1 MSSDD
6 VIVTD
11 RLVVRF
17 RGKPALDGFSMRVPR
32 GAVMALLGENGAGKS
47 TTMKVLTGQ
56 LRPDRGSAYVLG
68 LDCWAKASA
77 LRSQIGYVPD
87 RPKLYDWMTVSEIG
101 WFAAGF
107 YPAGFQDRY
116 EEWVERLRLDP
127 GKRLKDLSK
136 GGYARVGLALALAP
150 DPEVLLL
157 DEPTSGLDLMT
168 RREFLASLVEFA
180 AEGRTIL
187 ISSHS
192 IAELE
197 RTASHAAF
205 VKDGR
210 MVLAATLEELRTKFR
225 RVGMRCEG
233 VVPDGAMLGRVFET
247 HRTGRYVQ
255 FLVQDPDPVA
265 LETVRDAPGVSDFED
280 NPVGL
285 EEVYAAVIGKP
296 SDASP
301 QPYSR
306 SDPFASSNGEA
317 AEEEGVR
324 L

>member
-1 MSSDD
+1 MSDD

-17 RGKPALDGFSMRVPR
+17 RGKAALDGLSMRVPR

-47 TTMKVLTGQ
+47 TCMKVLTGQ
-56 LRPDRGSAYVLG
+56 INPDRGSARILG
-68 LDCWAKASA
+68 LDCWAKATA
-77 LRSQIGYVPD
+77 LRARIGYVPD
-87 RPKLYDWMTVSEIG
+87 RPKLYDWMTVADIG

-107 YPAGFQDRY
+107 FPAGFQTRY
-116 EEWVERLRLDP
+116 EEWVERLRLDRS
-127 GKRLKDLSK
+127 KKLKDLSK

-168 RREFLASLVEFA
+168 RREFLASLVEYA

-210 MVLAATLEELRTKFR
+210 VVLAATLEELRTKFR
-225 RVGMRCEG
+225 RIEMRCEG
-233 VVPDGAMLGRVFET
+233 VMPDGAMLGTVFET
-247 HRTGRYVQ
+247 HRTGRFVQ

-265 LETVRDAPGVSDFED
+265 VATVRDAPGVSDFED

-296 SDASP
+296 ADAAPPPRRPDS
-301 QPYSR
+301 
-306 SDPFASSNGEA
+306 FAEANGEA
-317 AEEEGVR
+317 SEEEGVR
-324 L
+324 P

>member
-1 MSSDD
+1 MPDD
-6 VIVTD
+6 VIVID

-17 RGKPALDGFSMRVPR
+17 RGKAALDGFSMQVPR

-47 TTMKVLTGQ
+47 TSMKVLTGQ
-56 LRPDRGSAYVLG
+56 LRPDRGTAHVLG

-77 LRSQIGYVPD
+77 LRARVGYVPD

-107 YPAGFQDRY
+107 FPSGFQSRY
-116 EEWVERLRLDP
+116 DEWVDRLRLDP
-127 GKRLKDLSK
+127 SKRLRDLSK

-210 MVLAATLEELRTKFR
+210 VILSATLDELRTKFR
-225 RVGMRCEG
+225 RVSMRCAG
-233 VVPDGAMLGRVFET
+233 IVPDGSMLGTVFET
-247 HRTGRYVQ
+247 LRTGRFVQ
-255 FLVQDPDPVA
+255 FLVRDPDPEA
-265 LETVRDAPGVSDFED
+265 MDSLRDAAGISDFED

-296 SDASP
+296 AESAQSPRVPDAYVST
-301 QPYSR
+301 
-306 SDPFASSNGEA
+306 NGEA
-317 AEEEGVR
+317 AEQEEVQP
-324 L
+324 

>member
-1 MSSDD
+1 MSDD

-17 RGKPALDGFSMRVPR
+17 RGKAALDGFSMKVPR
-32 GAVMALLGENGAGKS
+32 GAVTALLGENGAGKS
-47 TTMKVLTGQ
+47 TCMKVLTGQ
-56 LRPDRGSAYVLG
+56 LNPDRGSAHVLG
-68 LDCWAKASA
+68 LDCWAKAAS
-77 LRSQIGYVPD
+77 LRARVGYVPD
-87 RPKLYDWMTVSEIG
+87 RPKLYDWMTVAEIG
-101 WFAAGF
+101 WFVAGF
-107 YPAGFQDRY
+107 FPAGFHGRY
-116 EEWVERLRLDP
+116 DEWVDRLRLDP
-127 GKRLKDLSK
+127 AKRLRDLSK

-210 MVLAATLEELRTKFR
+210 VILSATLDELRTKFR
-225 RVGMRCEG
+225 RVSMRCEG
-233 VVPDGAMLGRVFET
+233 VVPDGAMLGTVFET
-247 HRTGRYVQ
+247 QRSGRFVQ
-255 FLVQDPDPVA
+255 FLVRDPDPVA
-265 LETVRDAPGVSDFED
+265 LETVRDAAGVTDFED
-280 NPVGL
+280 SPVGL

-296 SDASP
+296 ADVVPPPRRPGS
-301 QPYSR
+301 
-306 SDPFASSNGEA
+306 FASTNGEA
-317 AEEEGVR
+317 AEEEEVR
-324 L
+324 P

>member
-1 MSSDD
+1 MSDE

-17 RGKPALDGFSMRVPR
+17 RGKAALDGLSLRVPP

-56 LRPDRGSAYVLG
+56 LNPDRGSARILG
-68 LDCWAKASA
+68 LDCWARAA
-77 LRSQIGYVPD
+77 TLRARIGYVPD
-87 RPKLYDWMTVSEIG
+87 RPKLYDWMSVAEIG

-107 YPAGFQDRY
+107 YPDGFQRHF
-116 EEWVERLRLDP
+116 EEWVERLRLDRS
-127 GKRLKDLSK
+127 KKLKDLSK

-210 MVLAATLEELRTKFR
+210 VTLSATLEELRTKFR
-225 RVGMRCEG
+225 RIGMRCDG
-233 VVPDGAMLGRVFET
+233 VVPDGAMLGTVFET
-247 HRTGRYVQ
+247 HRAGRFVQ
-255 FLVQDPDPVA
+255 YLVQDPDPVA
-265 LETVRDAPGVSDFED
+265 LAAVRDAPGVTDFED
-280 NPVGL
+280 APVGL

-296 SDASP
+296 ADTVP
-301 QPYSR
+301 QRRPDS
-306 SDPFASSNGEA
+306 FAATNGEA
-317 AEEEGVR
+317 TEEEGVR
-324 L
+324 P